1 VTNVS
6 SRIFGRTLFAS
17 LSALAFATLAPTP
30 AAAQSLS
37 PELKALDEQLP
48 GELVSDPS
56 RIDWDSYGPDFY
68 AESVVDESIPGGGAA
83 RRFHVNR
90 ATEFI
95 YTSGTNI
102 PLIRDVER
110 GDVVTIGFW
119 ARTVEA
125 STPDGKGVVRVRFQQ
140 DAPPYPG
147 FGEKTLEIG
156 TEWDWYEVTAPV
168 EQKLRRKD
176 GIVAIQFGR
185 TKQILEIGQAI
196 VVSGASTIEGTPVPA
211 PAPAALAPTVENL
224 IPPPLAGQGKLL
236 NDPRSR
242 EWAITA
248 VAGSSEPRDEPGI
261 WLGKATKLVSTAGSA
276 NGSGVT
282 ARIPIGEALAEG
294 DEFQIAIA
302 ARTVSAATP
311 TGRAMVGIS
320 VEHGE
325 GTKSRFAQNR
335 MEVGPNWQLIRVKT
349 RAPSAVAAGT
359 GEVVIEL
366 GEMEQALDVGP
377 VYVLKPH

>member
-1 VTNVS
+1 MQHRS
-6 SRIFGRTLFAS
+6 SRKIGHTLLAT
-17 LSALAFATLAPTP
+17 LSALAVAAMLPSP
-30 AAAQSLS
+30 AIAQSLS

-48 GELVSDPS
+48 GVLVSDPS

-68 AESVVDESIPGGGAA
+68 AESIIDESIPGGGAA
-83 RRFHVNR
+83 RRFHINR

-185 TKQILEIGQAI
+185 TKQVLEIGQAI
-196 VVSGASTIEGTPVPA
+196 IVSGASTIAGTPA
-211 PAPAALAPTVENL
+211 PAPAAPAPTAENL

-261 WLGKATKLVSTAGSA
+261 WLGKATKLVSTASSA
-276 NGSGVT
+276 TGSGVT
-282 ARIPIGEALAEG
+282 ARVPIGEALAEG

-311 TGRAMVGIS
+311 TGRAMIGIS

-325 GTKSRFAQNR
+325 GARSRFAQNR

-349 RAPSAVAAGT
+349 RAPAAVAPGT

-366 GEMEQALDVGP
+366 GEMEQAVDIGP

>member
-1 VTNVS
+1 MQHRS
-6 SRIFGRTLFAS
+6 SRNIGHTLLAT
-17 LSALAFATLAPTP
+17 LSALAVAAMLPSP
-30 AAAQSLS
+30 AIAQSLS
-37 PELKALDEQLP
+37 PELRALDEQLP

-125 STPDGKGVVRVRFQQ
+125 STPDGKGVLRVRFQQ

-196 VVSGASTIEGTPVPA
+196 VVSGASAIEETTALAPAA
-211 PAPAALAPTVENL
+211 PAPVVESL
-224 IPPPLAGQGKLL
+224 IPAPLAGQGKLI

-242 EWAITA
+242 AWAVVAT
-248 VAGSSEPRDEPGI
+248 AGSSEQRDEPSI
-261 WLGKATKLVSTAGSA
+261 WLGKATQLVSTGGNPQTPS
-276 NGSGVT
+276 VT
-282 ARIPIGEALAEG
+282 ARIPISEALAEG

-302 ARTVSAATP
+302 ARTASASTT
-311 TGRAMVGIS
+311 TGRASIGVS
-320 VEHGE
+320 VEHGAE
-325 GTKSRFAQNR
+325 TRERFAQNR

-349 RAPSAVAAGT
+349 RAPAAVAAGT

-366 GEMEQALDVGP
+366 DETAQAVDIGP
-377 VYVLKPH
+377 VYVLKP